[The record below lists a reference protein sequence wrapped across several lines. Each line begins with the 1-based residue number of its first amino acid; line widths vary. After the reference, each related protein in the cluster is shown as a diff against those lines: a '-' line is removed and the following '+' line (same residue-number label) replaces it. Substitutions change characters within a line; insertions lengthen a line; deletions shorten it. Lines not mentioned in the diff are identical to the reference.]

1 MGPITHLASLQT
13 EEDVRD
19 DTGKGDKDAETRLR
33 VRVKLKDVAERA
45 GVGIATVDRVL
56 NERGSVSPEITRRVI
71 EAARELRLPRSLPV
85 PYRRGLRL
93 DVILTRPDTPFF
105 ERLNQAF
112 IRAAATLDRSVIV
125 QRSFVDESDA
135 QHVAERIL
143 ATRCQALIVY
153 GQENLAVIEAVA
165 SVTSAGVPVVTI
177 VSDLPTS
184 PRLAYVGINHHSA
197 GRTAAY
203 FMARMARSAGSV
215 IAIGHSFRYRAH
227 ADRISGFREGLA
239 DYASDLAISD
249 MLEGHDDQG
258 LTERL
263 LTDAFRRSAN
273 IVGIYNAGGANRAI
287 ERALNASG
295 LAGKAVFI
303 GHELTIHTA
312 RMLATG
318 VMTVSIDQNPEEQAR
333 RAIDVLLQR
342 FGYGEPLITPGEV
355 PFTIYGP
362 ENLPKVDHASLS
374 RGEAAPG

>member
-1 MGPITHLASLQT
+1 VH
-13 EEDVRD
+13 D
-19 DTGKGDKDAETRLR
+19 DTKRGAPEIAPRSR

-105 ERLNQAF
+105 ERVNQAF

-125 QRSFVDESDA
+125 QRSFVDESEA
-135 QHVAERIL
+135 QHVAARIL
-143 ATRCQALIVY
+143 ATRCQAVIVY
-153 GQENLAVIEAVA
+153 GQENLAVVDAVA
-165 SVTSAGVPVVTI
+165 AVTSAGVPVVTI

-197 GRTAAY
+197 GRTAAF
-203 FMARMARSAGSV
+203 FMARMARPAGSV
-215 IAIGHSFRYRAH
+215 IAVGHSFRYRAH

-239 DYASDLAISD
+239 DYAPGLAVADI
-249 MLEGHDDQG
+249 LEGHDDQG

-263 LTDAFRRSAN
+263 LTEALRRSADM
-273 IVGIYNAGGANRAI
+273 VGVYNAGGANRAV
-287 ERALNASG
+287 ERALSRAG
-295 LAGKAVFI
+295 LAGSAVFI
-303 GHELTIHTA
+303 GHELTVHTA
-312 RMLATG
+312 GMLTSG
-318 VMTVSIDQNPEEQAR
+318 TMTVTIDQNPEEQAR

-342 FGYGEPLITPGEV
+342 FGYGERLMTPGEV

-362 ENLPKVDHASLS
+362 ENLPKPD
-374 RGEAAPG
+374 RG